1 MDFGDLLR
9 RLRFREDQLHFGILL
24 AKSAQDG
31 RQDFPGRT
39 RHKCH
44 PQRAAQSR
52 TGAACRE
59 NSAFRLDHR
68 AFAFFE
74 KHPARR
80 RQSRDPIG
88 ALDQQRSQ
96 FLLDLLDGDRERRLG
111 HMQTIG
117 GAPKTEL
124 FCDGNKLSKLTQLDH
139 ALARR
144 LSIPTAERRLSDQ
157 AKKHERIQGR
167 GQATRSR
174 RKASGRG
181 GRRRVARLITD
192 TEFSANR
199 ATSAACSLT
208 RLRGRVRVGAL
219 FGRLA
224 SAWLS

>member
-9 RLRFREDQLHFGILL
+9 RLRLREDQLDFGILL

-39 RHKCH
+39 RHKGH

-88 ALDQQRSQ
+88 ALDQQRPQ
-96 FLLDLLDGDRERRLG
+96 FLLDLLDRDRERRLG

-117 GAPKTEL
+117 GAAKTEF
-124 FCDGNKLSKLTQLDH
+124 FCDSNKLSKLTQLDH

-144 LSIPTAERRLSDQ
+144 PSIPTAS
-157 AKKHERIQGR
+157 AGYRIKPKN
-167 GQATRSR
+167 TNEF
-174 RKASGRG
+174 
-181 GRRRVARLITD
+181 RVAARPRDREDNSSHPGPPPQAQSYRIWP
-192 TEFSANR
+192 
-199 ATSAACSLT
+199 TSAEPLLQSWPRT
-208 RLRGRVRVGAL
+208 ISQRVVPANAGTHHP
-219 FGRLA
+219 
-224 SAWLS
+224 WPQK